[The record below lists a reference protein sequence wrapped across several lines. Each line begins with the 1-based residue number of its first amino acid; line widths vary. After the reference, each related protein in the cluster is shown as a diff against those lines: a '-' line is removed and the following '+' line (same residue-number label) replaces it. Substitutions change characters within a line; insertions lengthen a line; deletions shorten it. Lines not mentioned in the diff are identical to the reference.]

1 MLCSNSNS
9 DGHLSSCLIN
19 QVGSSL
25 SENKGHGSLVKPG
38 AKLAAKHFGSF
49 SSKTMSDQSSKGQ
62 EIKFN
67 SLRNSHH
74 NSSDISIENGGR
86 GNQKWENNRIMQENL
101 GLAFVF
107 RDQNYWQIPSQFNE
121 GVVRLRTQA
130 TEGIFRVEII
140 LQNVFQIF
148 SDIREHACHACL
160 PKFQTTWHGDQ
171 TLTVR
176 GLLSCN
182 ITGPREF
189 YMSFHPFAW

>member
-1 MLCSNSNS
+1 MLCSNSSS

-25 SENKGHGSLVKPG
+25 SENNGHGSLVKPG

-107 RDQNYWQIPSQFNE
+107 GDQNY
-121 GVVRLRTQA
+121 
-130 TEGIFRVEII
+130 
-140 LQNVFQIF
+140 
-148 SDIREHACHACL
+148 
-160 PKFQTTWHGDQ
+160 
-171 TLTVR
+171 
-176 GLLSCN
+176 
-182 ITGPREF
+182 
-189 YMSFHPFAW
+189 

>member
-25 SENKGHGSLVKPG
+25 SENKCHGSLVKPG
-38 AKLAAKHFGSF
+38 TKLAHEHFGSS
-49 SSKTMSDQSSKGQ
+49 SSKTSSDQFSKGQ
-62 EIKFN
+62 VIKFN

-74 NSSDISIENGGR
+74 NNSDISIENGER
-86 GNQKWENNRIMQENL
+86 GDQKWENNWIMQENL

-121 GVVRLRTQA
+121 GVVRLRIQV

-148 SDIREHACHACL
+148 SDIRD
-160 PKFQTTWHGDQ
+160 TR
-171 TLTVR
+171 VSR
-176 GLLSCN
+176 
-182 ITGPREF
+182 
-189 YMSFHPFAW
+189 MSPQIPN